1 MRGSIGSNEA
11 RGNQEESLG
20 RPIHRPEGLVCP
32 RYALVLAT
40 MIASGVFD
48 VVNGLTEWLG
58 DISARWWF
66 VLVIFIIA
74 LLDSV
79 VPIVPSESTVIIG
92 GIAAGQGDQLLL
104 LVIFMGAVGA
114 FFGDSIAYTLGKR
127 FRSRVTSLMGRKNG
141 DGDEKMAK
149 AAAQID
155 KRGGLL
161 LITARFIPGGRTLMT
176 LSCGA
181 TERPFKKWFLP
192 WDIVAASL
200 WAGYAAIIGY
210 FFGDLFEDDHSK
222 AFWLAFGTALSI
234 TGLIELVRW
243 YRHRNESE
251 PDVVVVQ
258 A

>member
-1 MRGSIGSNEA
+1 M
-11 RGNQEESLG
+11 
-20 RPIHRPEGLVCP
+20 V
-32 RYALVLAT
+32 
-40 MIASGVFD
+40 IASGLFD
-48 VVNGLTEWLG
+48 FLNGLTDWLG

-66 VLVIFIIA
+66 VLVIFVIA

-79 VPIVPSESTVIIG
+79 VPVVPSESTVIIG

-104 LVIFMGAVGA
+104 LVIVMGAVGA
-114 FFGDSIAYTLGKR
+114 FCGDTIAYTLGKR
-127 FRSRVTSLMGRKNG
+127 FRPWVTKIMGRKKG
-141 DGDEKMAK
+141 DGEEKMAK

-181 TERPFKKWFLP
+181 TERPYKSWFLP
-192 WDIVAASL
+192 WDIVAATL
-200 WAGYAAIIGY
+200 WASYAAIIGF
-210 FFGDLFEDDHSK
+210 FFGDLFEDDHTK

-234 TGLIELVRW
+234 TGLIEIVRW
-243 YRHRNESE
+243 YRHRGEAE
-251 PDVVVVQ
+251 AEVT

>member
-1 MRGSIGSNEA
+1 
-11 RGNQEESLG
+11 
-20 RPIHRPEGLVCP
+20 
-32 RYALVLAT
+32 

-127 FRSRVTSLMGRKNG
+127 FRSIPSFYVFRKPSMKFTDIWQTSYPEGCSTL
-141 DGDEKMAK
+141 
-149 AAAQID
+149 
-155 KRGGLL
+155 
-161 LITARFIPGGRTLMT
+161 FFVRT
-176 LSCGA
+176 
-181 TERPFKKWFLP
+181 R
-192 WDIVAASL
+192 I
-200 WAGYAAIIGY
+200 
-210 FFGDLFEDDHSK
+210 
-222 AFWLAFGTALSI
+222 
-234 TGLIELVRW
+234 
-243 YRHRNESE
+243 
-251 PDVVVVQ
+251 
-258 A
+258 

>member
-1 MRGSIGSNEA
+1 
-11 RGNQEESLG
+11 
-20 RPIHRPEGLVCP
+20 
-32 RYALVLAT
+32 

-48 VVNGLTEWLG
+48 ILNGLTDWLG

-66 VLVIFIIA
+66 ILVIFIIA

-92 GIAAGQGDQLLL
+92 GIAAGQGDQVLL
-104 LVIFMGAVGA
+104 LVIVMGAVGA
-114 FFGDSIAYTLGKR
+114 FCGDTIAYTLGKR
-127 FRSRVTSLMGRKNG
+127 FGPWVTRMLGRKNG

-181 TERPFKKWFLP
+181 TRRPYKKWFLP
-192 WDIVAASL
+192 WDIVAATL
-200 WAGYAAIIGY
+200 WASYAAIIGY
-210 FFGDLFEDDHSK
+210 AFGDLFEDDHST

-234 TGLIELVRW
+234 TGLIEIVRW
-243 YRHRNESE
+243 YRHRNE
-251 PDVVVVQ
+251 PDAELVE